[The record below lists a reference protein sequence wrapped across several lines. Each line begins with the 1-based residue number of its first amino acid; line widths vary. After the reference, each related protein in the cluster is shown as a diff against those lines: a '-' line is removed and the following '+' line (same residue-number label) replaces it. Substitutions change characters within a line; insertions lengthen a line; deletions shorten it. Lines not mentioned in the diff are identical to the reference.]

1 MTSTESDYVKL
12 SVQGSFFS
20 LKKSMILAHEWILS
34 KIVTSDIH
42 WEQTS
47 ADGQIYL
54 DVDPS
59 SFGLVLAVIKGTFS
73 LESDSRQLSSPLVA
87 LMKTT
92 ARYLMLDDIVG
103 RIEEVERGHGA
114 EMKTKEEE
122 IERLEHELGL
132 ARRKVN
138 EWERVL
144 ESLEK
149 HKTAITVVKCKAYRT
164 HRPYNE
170 CGCQSII
177 IGPLTIVE
185 GDNEDITVKCE
196 CGDDCSRLWNGR
208 IDQFTETEIE
218 ADDLLHHIW

>member
-1 MTSTESDYVKL
+1 MASTESDYVKL

-59 SFGLVLAVIKGTFS
+59 SFGLVLAVVKGTFS
-73 LESDSRQLSSPLVA
+73 LESDSRQLSSSSVA

-103 RIEEVERGHGA
+103 RIEEAERGHGA
-114 EMKTKEEE
+114 EIRKKEEE

-132 ARRKVN
+132 AGSKVN
-138 EWERVL
+138 EWEKVL

-149 HKTAITVVKCKAYRT
+149 TQNSNHCCEMR
-164 HRPYNE
+164 
-170 CGCQSII
+170 SIQNSS
-177 IGPLTIVE
+177 PL
-185 GDNEDITVKCE
+185 
-196 CGDDCSRLWNGR
+196 
-208 IDQFTETEIE
+208 
-218 ADDLLHHIW
+218 